1 MIYIRILRSYK
12 YFVAKNKFV
21 GCYRAF
27 GVAPTLQLESAK
39 HHPQKKYFPR
49 QAGLVCLLWVQK
61 YKIIFKTNLSY
72 TKIPAPNSKSLKRVF

>member
-39 HHPQKKYFPR
+39 HHPKKKYFPR
-49 QAGLVCLLWVQK
+49 QGGLVCLLWVQK
-61 YKIIFKTNLSY
+61 YKII
-72 TKIPAPNSKSLKRVF
+72 PNFSIY